1 MRLRLVYIVL
11 WFGLLSTKVYAQ
23 NQQIHELFWSSD
35 SWVSSM
41 VFEDAHTFVAKKT
54 VVDLNWNV
62 AEIQFVKMT
71 DEGEELAS
79 QQLFSGEEYNTEV
92 VWISP
97 LQRLPNGNLVLFY
110 AKRVADIATFY
121 RVDLNDD
128 LSFSIIQLDWE
139 TDDYYDSDR
148 TFYPYN
154 TGVVVNKDG
163 NVIITYPPHS
173 QYHINGTEAMQ
184 FLKFD
189 TEGNLIGQRL
199 MEGLRGQD
207 RHHTLP
213 APDSLG
219 CRIILRN
226 NGSPKLDCHTLDAD
240 LNTIAVKEN
249 VEEMSWPYQCC
260 RFAYLKTNPAN
271 GKTYSNNTINYPAY
285 GGNPAI
291 VEDIMM
297 SVFDAE
303 NFRQTNYTWGL
314 TTQSHDGAGILQSI
328 GFDNDNNVYMVGQM
342 DNVMANEFLNRNLY
356 IAYLDENL
364 NKLGEIYH
372 VDDYAYMVKSMA
384 ACPEGGC
391 FISCHKSDEVTL
403 ETGNCLIKISKET
416 LVGIEEAHDAG
427 FVVAVAYPNPGK
439 DVLNIRTGLKNAR
452 VEVYDMSGRMVYGR
466 EITDNVTAINTTS
479 WPSGSYVWKVVAG
492 TSTGSVTEAESGK
505 WIKE

>member
-1 MRLRLVYIVL
+1 MKTNFYTLLALLLMAGGVTMQAQELNEIV
-11 WFGLLSTKVYAQ
+11 
-23 NQQIHELFWSSD
+23 WSPD
-35 SWVSSM
+35 SWVYSM
-41 VFEDAHTFVAKKT
+41 MFEDEHTFVAHRT
-54 VVDLNWNV
+54 IVDQYSNV
-62 AEIQFVKMT
+62 EEIQFVRMT

-79 QQLFSGEEYNTEV
+79 QHLFSREEYAEV
-92 VWISP
+92 VWMSP
-97 LQRLPNGNLVLFY
+97 LQCLSNGHLVLFY
-110 AKRVADIATFY
+110 AKRIADIATFY
-121 RVDLNDD
+121 RVDLNGN
-128 LSFSIIQLDWE
+128 LSFSVLQLDWE
-139 TDDYYDSDR
+139 TDDYYDDDR

-163 NVIITYPPHS
+163 NAIITYPPHS
-173 QYHINGTEAMQ
+173 QYHLNGTEAMQ

-189 TEGNLIGQRL
+189 AEGHLIGQRL
-199 MEGLRGQD
+199 MEGYRGQD

-219 CRIILRN
+219 CRIILRS
-226 NGSPKLDCHTLDAD
+226 NGSPKLDCYTLDAD
-240 LNTIAVKEN
+240 LNTVAVKEN
-249 VEEMSWPYQCC
+249 VEELSWPYQCC

-303 NFRQTNYTWGL
+303 DFRQTNYTWGL
-314 TTQSHDGAGILQSI
+314 TTQSNDGAGILQSI

-391 FISCHKSDEVTL
+391 LVSCHKIHEATN
-403 ETGNCLIKISKET
+403 EAGNCLIKITKET

-427 FVVAVAYPNPGK
+427 FAVAVAYPNPGK
-439 DVLNIRTGLKNAR
+439 DVLNIRTGLKDAR
-452 VEVYDMSGRMVYGR
+452 VEVYDINGRMVYR
-466 EITDNVTAINTTS
+466 QEITENVTAINTTN
-479 WPSGSYVWKVVAG
+479 WSGGTYVWKVVADG
-492 TSTGSVTEAESGK
+492 KEVENGK
-505 WIKE
+505 WIKQ

>member
-1 MRLRLVYIVL
+1 MKLKLLHIVFL
-11 WFGLLSTKVYAQ
+11 FGLLFTKAHAQ
-23 NQQIHELFWSSD
+23 NQQIHELLWSPN
-35 SWVSSM
+35 SWVYSM
-41 VFEDAHTFVAKKT
+41 MFEDEHTFVANRT
-54 VVDLNWNV
+54 IVDQYSNV
-62 AEIQFVKMT
+62 AEIQFVRMT

-79 QQLFSGEEYNTEV
+79 QRLFSQEEYAEK
-92 VWISP
+92 VWMSP
-97 LQRLPNGNLVLFY
+97 LQRLPDGGLALFY
-110 AKRVADIATFY
+110 ASMVDGIATFY

-128 LSFSIIQLDWE
+128 LSFTIIQLEWE
-139 TDDYYDSDR
+139 TDDYYDSDA

-163 NVIITYPPHS
+163 SAIITYPPHS
-173 QYHINGTEAMQ
+173 QYHLNGTEAMQ

-189 TEGNLIGQRL
+189 DKGHLVGQRL
-199 MEGLRGQD
+199 MEGYRGQD

-219 CRIILRN
+219 CRIILRS
-226 NGSPKLDCHTLDAD
+226 NGSPKLDCYTLDAD

-249 VEEMSWPYQCC
+249 VEELSWPYQCC

-314 TTQSHDGAGILQSI
+314 TTQSNDGAGILQSI

-391 FISCHKSDEVTL
+391 LVSCHKIHEATN
-403 ETGNCLIKISKET
+403 EAGNCLIKITKET

-439 DVLNIRTGLKNAR
+439 DVLNIRTGLKDAK
-452 VEVYDMSGRMVYGR
+452 VEVYDMNGRMVYGR
-466 EITDNVTAINTTS
+466 EITENVTAIDAGD
-479 WPSGSYVWKVVAG
+479 WAEGVYVWKVYTTGV
-492 TSTGSVTEAESGK
+492 STGSTTLAETGK

>member
-1 MRLRLVYIVL
+1 MKNTK
-11 WFGLLSTKVYAQ
+11 FHTLLAALLLIGGWKTQAQ
-23 NQQIHELFWSSD
+23 ELNEILYSPD
-35 SWVSSM
+35 SWVYSM
-41 VFEDAHTFVAKKT
+41 VFEDAHTFVAEKT
-54 VVDLNWNV
+54 VVDPNWNV
-62 AEIQFVKMT
+62 AEIQFVRMT
-71 DEGEELAS
+71 DDGEELAS
-79 QQLFSGEEYNTEV
+79 QQLFSTEEYAEV

-97 LQRLPNGNLVLFY
+97 LQRLPNGSLSLFY
-110 AKRVADIATFY
+110 AKRTAGIATFY

-128 LSFSIIQLDWE
+128 LSFSVLQLEWE
-139 TDDYYDSDR
+139 TDDYYDADK

-154 TGVVVNKDG
+154 TGVVVDKDG
-163 NVIITYPPHS
+163 CAIITYPPHS

-184 FLKFD
+184 FLRFD
-189 TEGNLIGQRL
+189 AEGHLVGQRL
-199 MEGLRGQD
+199 MEGFRGQE

-249 VEEMSWPYQCC
+249 VEELSWPYQCC

-271 GKTYSNNTINYPAY
+271 GKTYSNNTISYPEF
-285 GGNPAI
+285 GGNPAV

-303 NFRQTNYTWGL
+303 NFNQTNYTWGL
-314 TTQSHDGAGILQSI
+314 ATQSHDGAGILSSI

-342 DNVMANEFLNRNLY
+342 DNIMANEFLNRNLY
-356 IAYLDENL
+356 IACLDENL

-372 VDDYAYMVKSMA
+372 VDDYAYMVKSMV

-391 FISCHKSDEVTL
+391 LISCNKSDEVTF

-416 LVGIEEAHDAG
+416 IVGIKEAHDAG
-427 FVVAVAYPNPGK
+427 FAVAVAYPNPGGN
-439 DVLNIRTGLKNAR
+439 VLNIRTALQNAH
-452 VEVYDMSGRMVYGR
+452 VEIYDLSGRLIYKQ
-466 EITDNVTAINTTS
+466 EITGNLTSINAES
-479 WPSGSYVWKVVAG
+479 WPSGTYVWKVVVG
-492 TSTGSVTEAESGK
+492 PSTGSGTLVETGK

>member
-1 MRLRLVYIVL
+1 MKTTRIYILLALLMIVG
-11 WFGLLSTKVYAQ
+11 GLNMQAQ
-23 NQQIHELFWSSD
+23 ELNEILYSPD

-41 VFEDAHTFVAKKT
+41 VFEDVHTFVAKKT

-79 QQLFSGEEYNTEV
+79 QQLFSGEEYNIEV

-97 LQRLPNGNLVLFY
+97 LQRLSNGNLVLFY

-189 TEGNLIGQRL
+189 AEGHLVGQRL
-199 MEGLRGQD
+199 MEGFRGQD

-391 FISCHKSDEVTL
+391 LISCHKSDEVTL

-416 LVGIEEAHDAG
+416 LVGIEEAHNAG
-427 FVVAVAYPNPGK
+427 FVVAVVYPNPGK
-439 DVLNIRTGLKNAR
+439 DVLNIRTGLKDAR
-452 VEVYDMSGRMVYGR
+452 VEVYDMNGRMIYR
-466 EITDNVTAINTTS
+466 QEITENDTAINATNWTN
-479 WPSGSYVWKVVAG
+479 GTYVWKVFVG

>member
-1 MRLRLVYIVL
+1 MKATRIYTLLAAVL
-11 WFGLLSTKVYAQ
+11 MLGGMTMQAQ
-23 NQQIHELFWSSD
+23 ELNEILYSPD
-35 SWVSSM
+35 SWIYSM
-41 VFEDAHTFVAKKT
+41 MFEDSHTFVANKT
-54 VVDLNWNV
+54 IVDQNSNV
-62 AEIQFVKMT
+62 TEIHFVRMT

-79 QQLFSGEEYNTEV
+79 QQLFSGEEYAEV

-97 LQRLPNGNLVLFY
+97 LQRLPNGHLALFY

-121 RVDLNDD
+121 RVDLKDD
-128 LSFSIIQLDWE
+128 LSFSVLQLDWE
-139 TDDYYDSDR
+139 TDDYYDDDR

-173 QYHINGTEAMQ
+173 QYHLNGTEAMQ

-189 TEGNLIGQRL
+189 AEGELVCQRL
-199 MEGLRGQD
+199 MEGFRGQD

-240 LNTIAVKEN
+240 LNTVAVKEN
-249 VEEMSWPYQCC
+249 VEELSWPYQCC

-314 TTQSHDGAGILQSI
+314 TTQSNDGAGIRQSI

-356 IAYLDENL
+356 IACLDENL

-372 VDDYAYMVKSMA
+372 VDDYVYMVKSMA

-391 FISCHKSDEVTL
+391 LVSCHKIHEATN
-403 ETGNCLIKISKET
+403 EAGNCLIKVSKET
-416 LVGIEEAHDAG
+416 IVGIEEAHDAG
-427 FVVAVAYPNPGK
+427 FAVAVAYPNPGK
-439 DVLNIRTGLKNAR
+439 DVLNIRTGLKDAR
-452 VEVYDMSGRMVYGR
+452 VEVYDMSGRIIIR
-466 EITDNVTAINTTS
+466 QEITENVTSINAES
-479 WPSGSYVWKVVAG
+479 WPAGIYLWKVYTGV
-492 TSTGSVTEAESGK
+492 STGSTTLVESGK
-505 WIKE
+505 WIKNH

>member
-1 MRLRLVYIVL
+1 MKTTRFYILLALLMMAGGVTMQAQELNEVL
-11 WFGLLSTKVYAQ
+11 Y
-23 NQQIHELFWSSD
+23 SSD

-97 LQRLPNGNLVLFY
+97 LQRLSNGNLVLFY

-121 RVDLNDD
+121 RVDLNED

-154 TGVVVNKDG
+154 TGMVVNKDG

-189 TEGNLIGQRL
+189 AEGHLVGQRL
-199 MEGLRGQD
+199 MEGFRGQD

-391 FISCHKSDEVTL
+391 LISCHKSDEVTL

-427 FVVAVAYPNPGK
+427 FVVAVAYPIPGK
-439 DVLNIRTGLKNAR
+439 DVLNIRTGLKDAW
-452 VEVYDMSGRMVYGR
+452 VEVYDMNGRMVCGQ
-466 EITDNVTAINTTS
+466 EIIDNVTAINTTS
-479 WPSGSYVWKVVAG
+479 WPSGSYVWRVMAG